1 MVVNPTRV
9 LVGNGLSRLIG
20 LMPLI
25 APSILSADFARLGE
39 EVRAIDAA
47 GADWI
52 HIDVMDGHF
61 VPNLTIGPGVVKALR
76 PHSAKPF
83 DVHLMISP
91 VDNFL
96 DAFAEAGADI
106 ITVHPEAGPHLHRT
120 VQRVK
125 ALGKKAGVSLNP
137 ATPAKAL
144 DYVLEEIDLVLVMS
158 VNPGFGGQ
166 KFITGQLK
174 KIEAIANRI
183 AKAGLAA
190 QIEVDGGIDPETAP
204 QAVSAGANVL
214 VAGTAA
220 FRGGPEEYAANI
232 RALRGTG

>member
-1 MVVNPTRV
+1 MAQP
-9 LVGNGLSRLIG
+9 LV
-20 LMPLI
+20 
-25 APSILSADFARLGE
+25 APSILSADFAKLGE
-39 EVRAIDAA
+39 EVRAIDEA

-76 PHSAKPF
+76 PHTQKPF

-91 VDNFL
+91 VDPLL

-137 ATPAKAL
+137 GTPADAL
-144 DYVLEEIDLVLVMS
+144 DYVLDELDLVLVMS

-166 KFITGQLK
+166 KFITSQLK
-174 KIEAIANRI
+174 KIETIAETI
-183 AKAGLAA
+183 ALRGLP
-190 QIEVDGGIDPETAP
+190 IVLEVDGGIDPATAR
-204 QAVSAGANVL
+204 QAVAAGATAL

-220 FRGGPEEYAANI
+220 FRGGPSAYTDNI
-232 RALRGTG
+232 KALRGDE

>member
-1 MVVNPTRV
+1 MAQP
-9 LVGNGLSRLIG
+9 I
-20 LMPLI
+20 I
-25 APSILSADFARLGE
+25 APSILSADFAKLGD
-39 EVRAIDAA
+39 EVRAIDQA

-76 PHSAKPF
+76 PHTQKPF

-91 VDNFL
+91 VDPFL
-96 DAFAEAGADI
+96 NAFAEAGADI

-137 ATPAKAL
+137 GTPADAL
-144 DYVLEEIDLVLVMS
+144 DYVLDELDLVLVMS

-166 KFITGQLK
+166 KFIASQLK
-174 KIEAIANRI
+174 KIEAIAETIGRRGLPI
-183 AKAGLAA
+183 AL
-190 QIEVDGGIDPETAP
+190 EVDGGIDETTAR
-204 QAVSAGANVL
+204 QAVAAGATAL

-220 FRGGPEEYAANI
+220 FRGGPGAYADNI
-232 RALRGTG
+232 RALRGDE

>member
-1 MVVNPTRV
+1 MAA
-9 LVGNGLSRLIG
+9 
-20 LMPLI
+20 PLI

-39 EVRAIDAA
+39 EVHAIDEA

-76 PHSAKPF
+76 SHTRKPF

-91 VDNFL
+91 VDLFL
-96 DAFAEAGADI
+96 EAFAEAGADI
-106 ITVHPEAGPHLHRT
+106 ITVHPEAGPHLHRSI
-120 VQRVK
+120 QRVK
-125 ALGKKAGVSLNP
+125 GLGKKAGVSLNP

-144 DYVLEEIDLVLVMS
+144 DYVLEEVDLVLVMS

-166 KFITGQLK
+166 KFITSQLK
-174 KIEAIANRI
+174 KVEAIANRI
-183 AKAGLAA
+183 AKENLDVRL
-190 QIEVDGGIDPETAP
+190 EVDGGIDPETAP
-204 QAVSAGANVL
+204 QAIAAGANVL

-220 FRGGPEEYAANI
+220 FRGGPDSYAANI
-232 RALRGTG
+232 RALRGGG

>member
-1 MVVNPTRV
+1 MALP
-9 LVGNGLSRLIG
+9 I
-20 LMPLI
+20 I

-76 PHSAKPF
+76 PHTQKPF

-91 VDNFL
+91 IDHFL

-144 DYVLEEIDLVLVMS
+144 DYVLEELDLVLVMS

-166 KFITGQLK
+166 KFIASQLR
-174 KIEAIANRI
+174 KIEAIAKRI
-183 AKAGLAA
+183 AKQGLDVT
-190 QIEVDGGIDPETAP
+190 IEVDGGIDAATAR
-204 QAVSAGANVL
+204 QAIDAGATAL

-220 FRGGPEEYAANI
+220 FRGGPDFYAANI
-232 RALRGTG
+232 QALRGEG

>member
-1 MVVNPTRV
+1 MA
-9 LVGNGLSRLIG
+9 L
-20 LMPLI
+20 PLI
-25 APSILSADFARLGE
+25 APSILSSDFARLGE

-52 HIDVMDGHF
+52 HLDVMDGHF

-76 PHSAKPF
+76 PHTQKPF
-83 DVHLMISP
+83 DVHLMIAP
-91 VDNFL
+91 VDHFL

-144 DYVLEEIDLVLVMS
+144 DYVLEELDLVLVMS

-166 KFITGQLK
+166 KFIASQLK
-174 KIEAIANRI
+174 KIEAIARRI
-183 AKAGLAA
+183 AKAGLEVTL
-190 QIEVDGGIDPETAP
+190 EVDGGIDAATAR
-204 QAVSAGANVL
+204 QAVDAGATAL

-220 FRGGPEEYAANI
+220 FRGGPDHYAANI
-232 RALRGTG
+232 QALRGEE

>member
-1 MVVNPTRV
+1 MAQ
-9 LVGNGLSRLIG
+9 
-20 LMPLI
+20 PLI
-25 APSILSADFARLGE
+25 APSILSADFAKLGE
-39 EVRAIDAA
+39 EMRAIDEA

-76 PHSAKPF
+76 PHTQKPF

-91 VDNFL
+91 VDPFL

-137 ATPAKAL
+137 GTPADAL
-144 DYVLEEIDLVLVMS
+144 DYVLDELDLVLVMS

-166 KFITGQLK
+166 KFITSQLK
-174 KIEAIANRI
+174 KIEAIAETI
-183 AKAGLAA
+183 ARRGLP
-190 QIEVDGGIDPETAP
+190 IVLEVDGGIDPATAR
-204 QAVSAGANVL
+204 QAVAAGATAL

-220 FRGGPEEYAANI
+220 FRGGPSTYADNI
-232 RALRGTG
+232 KALRADE

>member
-1 MVVNPTRV
+1 VT
-9 LVGNGLSRLIG
+9 I
-20 LMPLI
+20 I
-25 APSILSADFARLGE
+25 APSILSADFAKLGD
-39 EVRAIDAA
+39 EVRAIDEA

-76 PHSAKPF
+76 PHTQKPF

-106 ITVHPEAGPHLHRT
+106 ITVHPEAGPHVHRT
-120 VQRVK
+120 IQHIK
-125 ALGKKAGVSLNP
+125 SLGKKAGVSLNP
-137 ATPAKAL
+137 ATPAKVL
-144 DYVLEEIDLVLVMS
+144 DYILDQVGLVLLMT

-183 AKAGLAA
+183 SKENLTVDL
-190 QIEVDGGIDPETAP
+190 EVDGGIDAETAR
-204 QAVSAGANVL
+204 QAVGAGATAL

-220 FRGGPEEYAANI
+220 FRGGASAYADNI
-232 RALRGTG
+232 RALRGNS

>member
-1 MVVNPTRV
+1 MPAR
-9 LVGNGLSRLIG
+9 
-20 LMPLI
+20 PLI
-25 APSILSADFARLGE
+25 SPSILAADFARLGE
-39 EVRAIDAA
+39 EVRAIDEA

-52 HIDVMDGHF
+52 HVDVMDGHF
-61 VPNLTIGPGVVKALR
+61 VPNITIGPGVVKALR

-91 VDNFL
+91 IDLFL
-96 DAFAEAGADI
+96 DAFAAAGADI

-120 VQRVK
+120 IQRIK
-125 ALGKKAGVSLNP
+125 GLGKKAGVSLNP
-137 ATPAKAL
+137 ATPAKML

-166 KFITGQLK
+166 KFITNQLK

-183 AKAGLAA
+183 AKERLKVEV
-190 QIEVDGGIDPETAP
+190 EVDGGIDGETAR
-204 QAVSAGANVL
+204 QAVAAGATVL

-220 FRGGPEEYAANI
+220 FRGGPSSYAANI
-232 RALRGTG
+232 KALRGDG

>member
-1 MVVNPTRV
+1 MA
-9 LVGNGLSRLIG
+9 L
-20 LMPLI
+20 PLI

-76 PHSAKPF
+76 PHTQKPF
-83 DVHLMISP
+83 DVHLMIAP
-91 VDNFL
+91 ADPFL
-96 DAFAEAGADI
+96 EAFAEAGADI

-144 DYVLEEIDLVLVMS
+144 DYVLEELDLVLVMS

-166 KFITGQLK
+166 KFIASQLK
-174 KIEAIANRI
+174 KIEAIARRI
-183 AKAGLAA
+183 AKAGLKVTL
-190 QIEVDGGIDPETAP
+190 EVDGGIDAATAR
-204 QAVSAGANVL
+204 QAVDAGATAL

-220 FRGGPEEYAANI
+220 FRGGPGHYAANI
-232 RALRGTG
+232 QALRGEE

>member
-1 MVVNPTRV
+1 MA
-9 LVGNGLSRLIG
+9 G
-20 LMPLI
+20 PLI
-25 APSILSADFARLGE
+25 CPSILASDFARLGE
-39 EVRAIDAA
+39 EIRAIDEA

-76 PHSAKPF
+76 PHTQKPF

-91 VDNFL
+91 VDPFL

-137 ATPAKAL
+137 GTPADAL
-144 DYVLEEIDLVLVMS
+144 DYVLDELDLVLVMS

-166 KFITGQLK
+166 KFIASQLK
-174 KIEAIANRI
+174 KIEAIAEMIGRRGLPI
-183 AKAGLAA
+183 AL
-190 QIEVDGGIDPETAP
+190 EVDGGIDETTAR
-204 QAVSAGANVL
+204 QAVAAGATAL

-220 FRGGPEEYAANI
+220 FRGGPGAYADNI
-232 RALRGTG
+232 RALRGDE